1 MKLNKSLFVT
11 ALILST
17 VVTTQ
22 SYAYKYT
29 VSNRSGTDKQV
40 IIYTAL
46 GPSVNFG
53 RLRAGETKTLD
64 SRSIACLAK
73 IEIDGKDHVVLGCG
87 DHQFNILGKQ
97 SEVAGKAVQVI
108 KK

>member
-1 MKLNKSLFVT
+1 MKKLFLMS
-11 ALILST
+11 ALIACT
-17 VVTTQ
+17 ITTQ

-29 VSNRSGTDKQV
+29 VTNKSGLDKQV

-64 SRSIACLAK
+64 SHSIACLAK
-73 IEIDGKDHVVLGCG
+73 IQVDGKDHTVLGCG
-87 DHQFNILGKQ
+87 DHQFNLLGKQ
-97 SEVAGKAVQVI
+97 SEAVGKAIQVI